1 MDGGLMAAESAVES
15 VAERLLATAIGL
27 GRKGFRVFPIE
38 VDAKRPAHEGWQKQ
52 ATTDPVKI
60 DRLWRDPFGA
70 AIPYNV
76 GVATGAGVVVLD
88 VDVKAGRGGLENLED
103 LKTRFGLD
111 DETLTVRTPSGGLHL
126 YFNSTGFSIGNSV
139 SRIAPGLDVRGEGGL
154 VVGPGSTVGD
164 AAYTVEREAPMK
176 PIAPWFA
183 QLCGVHSERPRTSDP
198 LVELDTLEAIERAIT
213 WLRGEAPHVVA
224 DSGNGDHTGY
234 TIACR
239 LKDFGI
245 SEHEIVALCLEHFDG
260 DKSHPP
266 QGAEFWE
273 VKAANAYQHGRSAP
287 GVLHPMADFEVV
299 ELEQPASAGPK
310 PDWPVAEPPRRR
322 DPAQIPARRWIV
334 GNTFARNFTSG
345 IIAPGGMGKT
355 QFAIQ
360 VALAVA
366 TGRSDIIGR
375 PVLERTPVWY
385 WNQED
390 DMDELDRR
398 LAAAMQHFGVSWADT
413 ELDGRQMLFL
423 GSGVERPLTLAV
435 RGSADDDVAP
445 SPQVSTIIRQIKDR
459 GVGLFIADPLAELHK
474 VTENSNE
481 QMRQVWGILRRIAVE
496 CQCATAVGA
505 HTRKPDGAS
514 SEGHVG
520 NVDTLRGGGSQA
532 GVMRTSVT
540 LFEMSE
546 KAAKEHGVNPKD
558 RHLYVRLDDAKTNL
572 FLKKPGATWYKR
584 TSVPVGGL
592 DGQRIGV
599 LAPVTLLTGQTD
611 EGLLNVLAEALT
623 NLGPGEHKL
632 AAVVN
637 KVDPALRGPFADT
650 RNRARAIKELFAGA
664 AAVET
669 DWGPMH
675 LRVEDSVGSFLR
687 LEATSSETFF
697 R

>member
-1 MDGGLMAAESAVES
+1 MAVEVATQSMAEQLLGSAVE
-15 VAERLLATAIGL
+15 L
-27 GRKGFRVFPIE
+27 GRRGFRVFPLQ
-38 VDAKRPAHEGWQKQ
+38 VDQKKPAHEGWEDQ
-52 ATTDPVKI
+52 ATTDPTRI
-60 DRLWRDPFGA
+60 DAMWRDPFGEP
-70 AIPYNV
+70 IPYNI
-76 GVATGAGVVVLD
+76 GIATGDGLTVVD
-88 VDVKAGRGGLENLED
+88 VDVKGDRLGLESLED
-103 LKTRFGLD
+103 LKSRLRLD
-111 DETLTVRTPSGGLHL
+111 VATFTVRTPSGGLHL
-126 YFNSTGFSIGNSV
+126 YYDSTGFEVRCSA
-139 SRIAPGLDVRGEGGL
+139 SRIAAAIDIRSEGGL
-154 VVGPGSTVGD
+154 VVGPGSTVGEGTYEVQSD
-164 AAYTVEREAPMK
+164 LPAK

-183 QLCGVHSERPRTSDP
+183 SLCGVHTAKTGSTQPMVD
-198 LVELDTLEAIERAIT
+198 LDTPDAIERAT
-213 WLRGEAPHVVA
+213 AWLRNEAPLVIA

-234 TIACR
+234 QVACR
-239 LKDFGI
+239 LKDFGV
-245 SEHEIVALCLEHFDG
+245 SESEIVALCLEHFDEE
-260 DKSHPP
+260 KSHPP
-266 QGAEFWE
+266 QGEEFWE
-273 VKAANAYQHGRSAP
+273 AKASNAYRHGRLTP
-287 GVLHPMADFEVV
+287 GVLHPMADFEA
-299 ELEQPASAGPK
+299 EDLDKPESASPK
-310 PDWPVAEPPRRR
+310 PGWPLAEPPRRR
-322 DPAQIPARRWIV
+322 DPAAIPVRRWIV

-345 IIAPGGMGKT
+345 IIAPGGTGKT

-360 VALAVA
+360 AALAVA

-375 PVLERTPVWY
+375 PVLERVPVWY

-423 GSGVERPLTLAV
+423 SSGVERPLTLAT
-435 RGSADDDVAP
+435 RGSSEEDVVAT
-445 SPQVSTIIRQIKDR
+445 PQVGQIIRQINDK
-459 GVGLFIADPLAELHK
+459 GIGLFIADPLAELHK

-481 QMRQVWGILRRIAVE
+481 QMRQVWGVLRRIAVE
-496 CQCATAVGA
+496 CQCATAAGA

-546 KAAKEHGVNPKD
+546 KAAKEHGVNLKD

-592 DGQRIGV
+592 DGQKIGI

-611 EGLLNVLAEALT
+611 EGLLNILAEALT

-632 AAVVN
+632 AAVAN
-637 KVDPALRGPFADT
+637 EVDPALRGPFADT

-664 AAVET
+664 ATVET
-669 DWGPMH
+669 DRGQMH

-687 LEATSSETFF
+687 LDAASSEAFF
-697 R
+697 C

>member
-1 MDGGLMAAESAVES
+1 MDGVDTLAD
-15 VAERLLATAIGL
+15 RLLAAAVAL
-27 GRKGFRVFPIE
+27 GENGFRVFPIE
-38 VDAKRPAHEGWQKQ
+38 VDAKRPAHEGWQAQ
-52 ATTDPVKI
+52 ATSDPVKI
-60 DRLWRDPFGA
+60 DGLWRDPFGA
-70 AIPYNV
+70 VIPYNA
-76 GVATGAGVVVLD
+76 GVATGGGVVVLD
-88 VDVKAGRGGLENLED
+88 VDVKDGRGGLDSLDD
-103 LKTRFGLD
+103 LKSRLGLD
-111 DETLTVRTPSGGLHL
+111 DQTLTVRTPSGGLHL
-126 YFNSTGFSIGNSV
+126 YFNSRGFAVGNSA
-139 SRIAPGLDVRGEGGL
+139 SRIGPGLDIRGEGGL
-154 VVGPGSTVGD
+154 VVGPGSTVGEG
-164 AAYTVEREAPMK
+164 AYTIERDLPMK

-183 QLCGVHSERPRTSDP
+183 HLCGVHTEKPRSSDP
-198 LVELDTLEAIERAIT
+198 LVELDTPEAIERAIQ
-213 WLRGEAPHVVA
+213 WLKYEAPHVVA

-234 TIACR
+234 VVACR

-245 SEHEIVALCLEHFDG
+245 SEHEIVTLCLEHFD
-260 DKSHPP
+260 DEKAHPP

-273 VKAANAYQHGRSAP
+273 LKASNAYRHGQSAP
-287 GVLHPMADFEVV
+287 GISHAMADFEVV
-299 ELEQPASAGPK
+299 ELEQPAAAGPK

-345 IIAPGGMGKT
+345 IIAPGGTGKT

-360 VALAVA
+360 AALAVA
-366 TGRSDIIGR
+366 AGRSDIIGR
-375 PVLERTPVWY
+375 PVLERVPVWY

-413 ELDGRQMLFL
+413 ELDGRQMLFI
-423 GSGVERPLTLAV
+423 GSGVEQPLTLAV
-435 RGSADDDVAP
+435 RGTAEDDVATG
-445 SPQVSTIIRQIKDR
+445 PQVSTIIRQIKER
-459 GVGLFIADPLAELHK
+459 GIGLFIADPLAELHK

-558 RHLYVRLDDAKTNL
+558 RHLYVRVDDAKTNL

-592 DGQRIGV
+592 DGQKIGV

-623 NLGPGEHKL
+623 SLGPGEHTL
-632 AAVVN
+632 AAVV
-637 KVDPALRGPFADT
+637 KEVDPALRGPFGDA

-664 AAVET
+664 TTVET
-669 DWGPMH
+669 DRGPMH
-675 LRVEDSVGSFLR
+675 LRVEHSIGSFLR
-687 LEATSSETFF
+687 LDTTSSEAFF
-697 R
+697 Q